1 VLERRSENS
10 NLKLDLVN
18 FPRARRGV
26 LDKKRILVMKLSIVS
41 DELSDD
47 FQSAV
52 EIGYEWGLR
61 NYEIRDVWLNRIPCL
76 PQKGIDIIKKV
87 IKKYQINI
95 TTLSPG
101 VFKVPLNS
109 EEMKTHRKKL
119 LEKTFKLAR
128 EFNTNRITIF
138 GVKKSPQDKEV
149 DYQQVIEIIGEAANL
164 AKREGFTLMLENEP
178 GWWADTGANTA
189 KIVRDV
195 NNRALKINWD
205 PMNAFSAGEVPY
217 PVGYEFVKD
226 YVVNIH
232 IKRAFKDIKGK
243 IRYLTAGKGVID
255 LQGQIQA
262 LAKDNYSGYMAIETH
277 FEPKI
282 KESKKCLE
290 ILKKIGEGYIS

>member
-1 VLERRSENS
+1 
-10 NLKLDLVN
+10 
-18 FPRARRGV
+18 
-26 LDKKRILVMKLSIVS
+26 MKLSIVS

-47 FQSAV
+47 FQTAV

-76 PQKGIDIIKKV
+76 SQEGIDIIKKV

-109 EEMKTHRKKL
+109 EEMETHRKRL

-128 EFNTNRITIF
+128 EFNTNRVTIF
-138 GVKKSPQDKEV
+138 GVKRSPQDKEE
-149 DYQQVIEIIGEAANL
+149 DYEQVIEIIGEAANL

-178 GWWADTGANTA
+178 GWWADTGENTA
-189 KIVRDV
+189 RIVRDV
-195 NNRALKINWD
+195 NNRVLKINWD
-205 PMNAFSAGEVPY
+205 PSNAFSAGEEPY
-217 PVGYEFVKD
+217 PLGYKFVKEHI
-226 YVVNIH
+226 VNIH
-232 IKRAFKDIKGK
+232 VKRAFKDREGK
-243 IRYLTAGKGVID
+243 MRYLEVGKKNID
-255 LQGQIQA
+255 WEGQIQA

-290 ILKKIGEGYIS
+290 ILKKIGKGYIS